1 MVVVVSREEDELDRT
16 SAQWDLSSLDSDKQA
31 VSVEVVTEVW
41 VQQYDF
47 SEVIKSYVCLFF
59 FLGRS
64 TLKNVYN

>member
-1 MVVVVSREEDELDRT
+1 MVVVVSREEDELDMT

-47 SEVIKSYVCLFF
+47 SEVMKSHVCWFF
-59 FLGRS
+59 FFGKVNFKKYL
-64 TLKNVYN
+64 